1 MSGDD
6 LVQATHMPEAVA
18 ERKRLVIEATMN
30 LDSPTLAARALG
42 ISPSNITYWKK
53 TDPEFR
59 RALEE
64 AMADQ
69 NATLT
74 AQIERKLRAK
84 ALEQDDFNAQKF
96 LIQKYGRDE
105 GWSNQVDHKHSG
117 NVFHTLIPTA
127 QRLDELE
134 VAEDGAF
141 RALEDGS

>member
-18 ERKRLVIEATMN
+18 ERKRLVIEATTN
-30 LDSPTLAARALG
+30 LKSPTMAARALG
-42 ISPSNITYWKK
+42 ISPSNVTYWKK

-64 AMADQ
+64 AEINRRAIRS
-69 NATLT
+69 
-74 AQIERKLRAK
+74 AQLEEMIWTKAERD
-84 ALEQDDFNAQKF
+84 EDFAAQKF
-96 LIQKYGRDE
+96 LIQNYDRENWG
-105 GWSNQVDHKHSG
+105 NQVDHKHSG